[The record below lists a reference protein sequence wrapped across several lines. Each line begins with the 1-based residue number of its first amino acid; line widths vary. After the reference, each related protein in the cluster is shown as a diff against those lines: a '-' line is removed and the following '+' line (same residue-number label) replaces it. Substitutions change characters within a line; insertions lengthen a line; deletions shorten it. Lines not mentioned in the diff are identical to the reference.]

1 MGLRFRKS
9 FKILP
14 GVKFNVG
21 KKSAGVSVGTDG
33 ARYSVN
39 SSGRKTSTVGVP
51 GTGLSYSKS
60 SGSKKGKGS
69 SSGLPWRLIAAVGV
83 LVFLLIGGIAAC
95 TDPDDE
101 PTTTTTAAET
111 TTEAEP
117 ESKTSILEAVGA
129 VRPKETTTEAAK
141 TTEKA
146 TEKTTKKTAAE
157 TTEKKTEKRTAKP
170 TEKATEKLTEKPT
183 AKPVAEKNY
192 ILNTNTMKFHL
203 PSCASCDKIDAE
215 NKQSFTGDRADLIS
229 QGYSPCGNCHP

>member
-14 GVKFNVG
+14 GVKLNLG
-21 KKSAGVSVGTDG
+21 KKSAGVSVGTTG

-60 SGSKKGKGS
+60 SGGGKKSDKGS
-69 SSGLPWRLIAAVGV
+69 KSVLPWRLILTVGI
-83 LVFLLIGGIAAC
+83 LIFILIGGIAAC
-95 TDPDDE
+95 TDSDDE

-117 ESKTSILEAVGA
+117 ESKTSILEAVA
-129 VRPKETTTEAAK
+129 ALSPHETTAEAAE

-146 TEKTTKKTAAE
+146 TEKTTKKPSAE
-157 TTEKKTEKRTAKP
+157 TTEKKTAKP
-170 TEKATEKLTEKPT
+170 TEKATEKKT
-183 AKPVAEKNY
+183 AAPSAQKTYV
-192 ILNTNTMKFHL
+192 LNKSTMKFHL
-203 PSCASCDKIDAE
+203 PSCSSCSKIKAE
-215 NKQSFTGDRADLIS
+215 NKGSYTGSRDDLIG